1 MKMTELIRY
10 DVPAAVV
17 ALWREQ
23 EGEALLP
30 LQELA
35 VKRHGLF
42 GEENLLIQ
50 APTSSGKTFIGEM
63 AAIQTA
69 LRRRKVVYLAP
80 LKALAEEKYRDFQ
93 EKYAHYGVKVIVS
106 SRDRREYDRDFEAG
120 DYSIAVVVYEKLA
133 QLLVRRPERLS
144 EIHLV
149 IADELELLSDPERG
163 AMAELLLARV
173 LRAGRRL
180 IGLSAVLGGAE
191 RLAAWMN
198 ARLLAHERRPVELR
212 FGVLHEGVF
221 RYRGYNEGVEGEEAM
236 EDAPGETAWEILTRN
251 VARLAA
257 QGESTLI
264 FVKAKHES
272 RRGAELLADR
282 LRLPAAD
289 EAIAALRRR
298 EPTRSRDA
306 LIETLGAGVAFHNAD
321 MSPEERGIV
330 EHAFRAGAI
339 KVMVSTSTLA
349 AGMNL
354 PARNVFLSAEKWRYD
369 QRLGIPWKTPLLRAE
384 YENMSGRAG
393 RYGAGHAFGRSVL
406 IAATPFDQET
416 LWRRYVE
423 GEREPV
429 EPRLA
434 EDPLENH
441 VLRLAAS
448 RCCRTSEEL
457 LDFLENTL
465 SGRWVWAEN
474 YPLDEIA
481 FKIRGAVN
489 RCADAGVIH
498 INPEGGL
505 EATPFG
511 MAAAAKGVS
520 IAAARELAHWIGE
533 SETRDW
539 IDLDLLFAAAAAP
552 DARLVQVS
560 LSAREYERADYPG
573 LFKRITRDEPIAAD
587 VPMNRIRNCT
597 LQPFFD
603 EVRAIK
609 IALFLNEWNAQM
621 PVREI
626 EERYHTMLGQI
637 LAAADQISWIIDAA
651 AAIAAALGADAA
663 FTERIRSLAERT
675 QRGLL
680 EEMLPVARAG
690 ARGLDRN
697 ALLRLHAHGLYDAA
711 AIAAAP
717 QAVLAQWMPAET
729 ARALRM
735 WARQTQAAAAPEP
748 PETTPSLRMPALIVD
763 DAAPGE
769 LLVDGARAPLQEK
782 QYRMIRVLAA
792 NPGICVPY
800 ARIYQAVWGES
811 VVEDSQIHF
820 QKRKLIA
827 AIAAASPSRDRL
839 IKTVPKRGFILD
851 ISPED
856 VLVKSLSMAHPG

>member
-10 DVPAAVV
+10 DVPAEVV
-17 ALWREQ
+17 ALWRER
-23 EGEALLP
+23 EGDTLLP

-42 GEENLLIQ
+42 GGENLLIQ

-63 AAIQTA
+63 AAVQTA
-69 LRRRKVVYLAP
+69 LRRRKVAYLAP
-80 LKALAEEKYRDFQ
+80 LKALAEEKYRDFR
-93 EKYAHYGVKVIVS
+93 EKYENYGLKVIVS
-106 SRDRREYDRDFEAG
+106 SRDRREHDRDFEAG
-120 DYSIAVVVYEKLA
+120 DYAIAVVVYEKLA

-191 RLAAWMN
+191 RLAAWMK
-198 ARLLAHERRPVELR
+198 ARLVAWERRPVELR
-212 FGVLHEGVF
+212 YGVLHGGVF
-221 RYRGYNEGVEGEEAM
+221 RYRGYNDSAEGEEAM
-236 EDAPGETAWEILTRN
+236 EDAPGESAWEILTRN
-251 VARLAA
+251 VVRLAE
-257 QGESTLI
+257 QGESNLI

-272 RRGAELLADR
+272 RRGAELLAGR
-282 LRLPAAD
+282 LRLPAA
-289 EAIAALRRR
+289 EHAIAALRRR

-306 LIETLGAGVAFHNAD
+306 LIETLGSGVAFHNAD
-321 MSPEERGIV
+321 MSPEERAIV
-330 EHAFRAGAI
+330 EQAFRAGEVR
-339 KVMVSTSTLA
+339 VMVSTSTLA

-393 RYGAGHAFGRSVL
+393 RYGAGHAFGRSIL
-406 IAATPFDQET
+406 IATTPFDQET

-423 GEREPV
+423 GDREAV

-434 EDPLENH
+434 GDPLENH

-481 FKIRGAVN
+481 FKIRAALN
-489 RCADAGVIH
+489 RCADAGMIQV
-498 INPEGGL
+498 NPEGGL
-505 EATPFG
+505 DATPFG
-511 MAAAAKGVS
+511 MAAAARGVS
-520 IAAARELAHWIGE
+520 IATARELAHWIGA

-539 IDLDLLFAAAAAP
+539 IDLDLLFAAASAP

-573 LFKRITRDEPIAAD
+573 MLRRITRDEPLAAD

-609 IALFLNEWNAQM
+609 IALFLNEWIAQA
-621 PVREI
+621 PVRDI

-637 LAAADQISWIIDAA
+637 LTAADQISWIIDAT
-651 AAIAAALGADAA
+651 AAIAAALGAGGK
-663 FTERIRSLAERT
+663 FTDRIRTLAERT
-675 QRGLL
+675 QRGLR
-680 EEMLPVARAG
+680 EEMLPVARSG
-690 ARGLDRN
+690 VPGLDRN
-697 ALLRLHAHGLYDAA
+697 ALLRLYAHGLCDAA

-717 QAVLAQWMPAET
+717 QAALAQWIPAET

-735 WARQTQAAAAPEP
+735 WARREQSAVSPED
-748 PETTPSLRMPALIVD
+748 PETPSATRIPALIVD

-769 LLVDGARAPLQEK
+769 VLLDGVRVPLQEK
-782 QYRMIRVLAA
+782 QYRMIRILAA
-792 NPGICVPY
+792 NPGVCVPY
-800 ARIYQAVWGES
+800 DCIYKAVWGDAI
-811 VVEDSQIHF
+811 VEDNQMHF
-820 QKRKLIA
+820 QKRKLAA
-827 AIAAASPSRDRL
+827 AIAAASPRRDGA
-839 IKTVPKRGFILD
+839 IKTIPKRGFMLD
-851 ISPED
+851 MPPEE
-856 VLVKSLSMAHPG
+856 VMIKPLTVVHAA